1 MSDNPDV
8 MYVEAAEVSGCA
20 VLANAIGQDVSSA
33 SKFLG
38 EHGTPLGDFSG
49 DIMQTLLSPLES
61 FKTMTQSRFDDLSA
75 RNNYIGIELN
85 RAAWMYHDTD
95 KRNYDALNENV
106 AFCYLDPSVFDS
118 EHGAPAAAVDYPSP
132 APYKAAEDIKLDPP
146 ATASEDIRKV
156 IADSAGWLGDVDDA
170 IAAVSGGWSPLDEA
184 IKPIAGNWNELKR
197 LGEAYK
203 TAGEAVENSGKNLQA
218 GTKQLDPHWNG
229 KAANA
234 FVEYSAREVDA
245 MVWEGP
251 VGRVIKAGLET
262 VAEEIKKAATEV
274 VSNLAEMLK
283 KEVELKDIKGVLKV
297 VLKKVPVVGTAWQI
311 YAIEEIIRQTAVRVM
326 ELVEQIKELTEALR
340 GFLAAVVDPGGA
352 INEKFEDK
360 LAPITDR
367 VKDGAKFARLSVD
380 IAKSADMDGPM
391 HKPTENFSVGIG
403 RDPWA
408 DA

>member
-20 VLANAIGQDVSSA
+20 VLANVIGQDVSSA

-234 FVEYSAREVDA
+234 FVEYSSREVDA

-251 VGRVIKAGLET
+251 
-262 VAEEIKKAATEV
+262 
-274 VSNLAEMLK
+274 S
-283 KEVELKDIKGVLKV
+283 VE
-297 VLKKVPVVGTAWQI
+297 
-311 YAIEEIIRQTAVRVM
+311 
-326 ELVEQIKELTEALR
+326 
-340 GFLAAVVDPGGA
+340 
-352 INEKFEDK
+352 
-360 LAPITDR
+360 
-367 VKDGAKFARLSVD
+367 
-380 IAKSADMDGPM
+380 
-391 HKPTENFSVGIG
+391 
-403 RDPWA
+403 
-408 DA
+408 

>member
-1 MSDNPDV
+1 MSTDPNGLKV
-8 MYVEAAEVSGCA
+8 SAAEVSGCA
-20 VLANAIGQDVSSA
+20 VLADAIGHDVSSA

-38 EHGTPLGDFSG
+38 KHGTPLGDFSG

-75 RNNYIGIELN
+75 RNNYMGIELN

-95 KRNYDALNENV
+95 KKNYDALNENV

-118 EHGAPAAAVDYPSP
+118 EHGAPAAADDYPSP

-251 VGRVIKAGLET
+251 VGRVIKAGLEA

-326 ELVEQIKELTEALR
+326 ELVEQIKELTEALQ

-360 LAPITDR
+360 LAPITSK
-367 VKDGAKFARLSVD
+367 VKDTKKKYDLTMD
-380 IAKSADMDGPM
+380 IKNAADMDGPL
-391 HKPTENFSVGIG
+391 HKPTENFSVGPG